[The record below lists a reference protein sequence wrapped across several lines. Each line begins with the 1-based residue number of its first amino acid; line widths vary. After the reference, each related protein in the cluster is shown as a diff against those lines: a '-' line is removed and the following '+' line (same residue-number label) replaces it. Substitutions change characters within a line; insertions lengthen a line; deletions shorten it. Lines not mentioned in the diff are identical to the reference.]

1 MNNHGDHSHAR
12 EGHSHDFTSGT
23 EAAHER
29 KTLYVVILTAA
40 MMVIEIAAGIAFNSM
55 ALLADGWH
63 MATHAGALGVAVFA
77 YHFARKQ
84 AHNPLFTFGTGKVTT
99 LGGFASA
106 VALGVIAL
114 LITIESILR
123 LFGPL
128 EIAFNEAIFV
138 ASIGL
143 VVNLFSAFLLREH
156 PHHHHHHE
164 HGHDH
169 HHDDHDHHH
178 AHDYNLKAAYFHVI
192 ADALT
197 SVTAIVALLFGKYLG
212 WLWMDPAM
220 GVVGSLVIAKWSA
233 GLLKETGRILLDRMP
248 DETLSRK
255 ITEAITRNAGD
266 RIIDLHIWT
275 IAPGKWSVILHVE
288 TATANTASYYRNLLS
303 KIDDFA
309 HVTVEVDECQRI
321 QNRV

>member
-1 MNNHGDHSHAR
+1 MQDI
-12 EGHSHDFTSGT
+12 GHSHDFTSGT
-23 EAAHER
+23 EAVHER
-29 KTLYVVILTAA
+29 KTLYVVILTAS

-114 LITIESILR
+114 LIAIESILR

-138 ASIGL
+138 ATVGL
-143 VVNLFSAFLLREH
+143 AVNLFSAFLLREH
-156 PHHHHHHE
+156 PHHHH
-164 HGHDH
+164 DH
-169 HHDDHDHHH
+169 HDDGHDHDHHH
-178 AHDYNLKAAYFHVI
+178 AHDYNLKAAYLHVL

-212 WLWMDPAM
+212 WSWMDPVM
-220 GVVGSLVIAKWSA
+220 GIVGSLVIAKWSA

-248 DETLSRK
+248 DETLSK
-255 ITEAITRNAGD
+255 SISEVITRNTND
-266 RIIDLHIWT
+266 RIIDLHVWT

-288 TATANTASYYRNLLS
+288 TDTQNAASHYKNLLAR
-303 KIDDFA
+303 IDDFV
-309 HVTVEVDECQRI
+309 HVTVEVSQKAGVVDFPRG
-321 QNRV
+321 RVSS

>member
-1 MNNHGDHSHAR
+1 MQDI
-12 EGHSHDFTSGT
+12 GHSHDFTSGT
-23 EAAHER
+23 EAVHER
-29 KTLYVVILTAA
+29 KTLYVVILTAS

-114 LITIESILR
+114 LIAIESILR

-138 ASIGL
+138 ATVGL
-143 VVNLFSAFLLREH
+143 AVNLFSAFLLREH
-156 PHHHHHHE
+156 PHHHH
-164 HGHDH
+164 DH
-169 HHDDHDHHH
+169 HDDGHDHDHHH
-178 AHDYNLKAAYFHVI
+178 AHDYNLKAAYLHVL

-212 WLWMDPAM
+212 WSWMDPVM
-220 GVVGSLVIAKWSA
+220 GIVGSLVIAKWSA

-248 DETLSRK
+248 DETLSK
-255 ITEAITRNAGD
+255 SIAEVITRNTND
-266 RIIDLHIWT
+266 RIIDLHVWT

-288 TATANTASYYRNLLS
+288 TDTQNAASHYKDLLAR
-303 KIDDFA
+303 IDDFV
-309 HVTVEVDECQRI
+309 HVTVEVSQKAGVVDFPRG
-321 QNRV
+321 RVSS

>member
-1 MNNHGDHSHAR
+1 
-12 EGHSHDFTSGT
+12 
-23 EAAHER
+23 
-29 KTLYVVILTAA
+29 
-40 MMVIEIAAGIAFNSM
+40 MMVIEIAAIAFNSM

-63 MATHAGALGVAVFA
+63 MATRAGALGVAVFA

-114 LITIESILR
+114 LIAIESILR

-138 ASIGL
+138 ATVGL
-143 VVNLFSAFLLREH
+143 AVNLFSAFLLREH
-156 PHHHHHHE
+156 PHHHHDH
-164 HGHDH
+164 H

-178 AHDYNLKAAYFHVI
+178 AHDYNLKAAYLHVL

-212 WLWMDPAM
+212 WSWMDPVM

-233 GLLKETGRILLDRMP
+233 GLLKETGRIFWIVLLMR
-248 DETLSRK
+248 TLSQKHCRSNHTK
-255 ITEAITRNAGD
+255 YE
-266 RIIDLHIWT
+266 
-275 IAPGKWSVILHVE
+275 
-288 TATANTASYYRNLLS
+288 
-303 KIDDFA
+303 
-309 HVTVEVDECQRI
+309 
-321 QNRV
+321 

>member
-1 MNNHGDHSHAR
+1 MQDNHQL
-12 EGHSHDFTSGT
+12 GHSHNFTSGT
-23 EAAHER
+23 EAIHER
-29 KTLYVVILTAA
+29 KTLYVVILTAS
-40 MMVIEIAAGIAFNSM
+40 MMLIEIAAGITFNSM

-84 AHNPLFTFGTGKVTT
+84 AQNPLFTFGTGKVTT

-114 LITIESILR
+114 LIAIESVLR

-138 ASIGL
+138 ATVGL
-143 VVNLFSAFLLREH
+143 AVNLFSAFLLREH
-156 PHHHHHHE
+156 PHHHHDHNNDHA
-164 HGHDH
+164 H
-169 HHDDHDHHH
+169 HHHI
-178 AHDYNLKAAYFHVI
+178 HDYNLKAAYLHVL

-212 WLWMDPAM
+212 WSWMDPVM
-220 GVVGSLVIAKWSA
+220 GIVGSLVIAKWSA

-248 DETLSRK
+248 DETLSK
-255 ITEAITRNAGD
+255 SIAEAITRNTND
-266 RIIDLHIWT
+266 RVIDLHIWT

-288 TATANTASYYRNLLS
+288 TDTQNAASHYKNLLAR
-303 KIDDFA
+303 IDDFA
-309 HVTVEVDECQRI
+309 HVTVEVGQSADVIDFSRRHILNE
-321 QNRV
+321 